1 MFRFSIIVRGF
12 HRRLGEVNSALC
24 AQALCAGPRAA
35 YLHLHVGGRG
45 AAHTLPALQYESG
58 ANSFIHSFI
67 HSIIHSLMHSFIHSF
82 IHSFG
87 SLLIN
92 SMCTQTWACRHM
104 STACAFT
111 RGGSSQRDGAFER
124 GMPSRTFLGFMCHA
138 SAHMNSPCAM
148 SHGGFSVMSSLSAMS
163 HDGCAKPVP
172 V

>member
-1 MFRFSIIVRGF
+1 MRPGAVRWTSRCVSSSSC
-12 HRRLGEVNSALC
+12 RRQRS
-24 AQALCAGPRAA
+24 RA
-35 YLHLHVGGRG
+35 YL
-45 AAHTLPALQYESG
+45 ASITSTSPEP
-58 ANSFIHSFI
+58 IHSFI